1 MKKIKIKQNNP
12 ISRNNHKELKNQLSF
27 LATNAKINLNQ
38 NQILNELIKL
48 KKKQIS
54 RNKENLTKFSTIN
67 KKIKNKKEISNEVI
81 KEIETNNKEFISLNN
96 YLNKQISDL
105 NEKYISLTNILFN
118 DNSNLNNQLDILKD
132 RQFILENVLKEKDS
146 EIKRLK
152 NYISEIYIQFFD
164 EIKLEIF
171 PEEQF
176 LDSEEE
182 FPKIL
187 NIYKDYLLN
196 KCISFNRYKK
206 INNDF
211 KKQITE
217 LKTQIKSINKYI
229 NTLKNLNTNF
239 DCIDFSNYSKNI
251 YIEGEECLKDK
262 KDKTVNNF
270 NNTEINQNPNLNT
283 EDSFN
288 EISTGIESNN
298 LDIFDFIPNT
308 YFEEKTKLKLKTPL
322 NFKLDLSQINYN
334 KKKKNIEYKEKSLSR
349 KNNYDNDIY
358 SLRIKKLKNKI
369 NLCLEK
375 KEFYIDKINQYKQK
389 IKEIKDNIKIIESP
403 PVKSFKIKSIKKRTF
418 LFNSTSILFNN
429 SLSRKK
435 DVDFDGID
443 NLNRINFSTN
453 RFYK

>member
-1 MKKIKIKQNNP
+1 MKKNKIKQNNP

-118 DNSNLNNQLDILKD
+118 DNSNLNNELDILKD

-152 NYISEIYIQFFD
+152 NYISEIYIQFFN

-229 NTLKNLNTNF
+229 NTLTNLNTNF

-262 KDKTVNNF
+262 KDKTINNF
-270 NNTEINQNPNLNT
+270 NNTEITQNPNLNT

-288 EISTGIESNN
+288 EISPGIESDN
-298 LDIFDFIPNT
+298 LDVFDFIPNT

-322 NFKLDLSQINYN
+322 NFRLDLSQINYN
-334 KKKKNIEYKEKSLSR
+334 KNKKNIEYKEKSLSR

-375 KEFYIDKINQYKQK
+375 KEIYIDKINQYKQK
-389 IKEIKDNIKIIESP
+389 IKDIKDNIKRIESP
-403 PVKSFKIKSIKKRTF
+403 PVKSFKIKSIKKRTL
-418 LFNSTSILFNN
+418 LFNSTAILLNN

-453 RFYK
+453 RYYK

>member
-1 MKKIKIKQNNP
+1 MKKNKIKQNNP

-96 YLNKQISDL
+96 QLNKQISDL

-118 DNSNLNNQLDILKD
+118 DNSNLNNELDILKD

-152 NYISEIYIQFFD
+152 NYISEIYIQFFN

-217 LKTQIKSINKYI
+217 LKTQILTVQIFPIIAKTYI
-229 NTLKNLNTNF
+229 QKEKNV
-239 DCIDFSNYSKNI
+239 S
-251 YIEGEECLKDK
+251 
-262 KDKTVNNF
+262 
-270 NNTEINQNPNLNT
+270 
-283 EDSFN
+283 
-288 EISTGIESNN
+288 
-298 LDIFDFIPNT
+298 
-308 YFEEKTKLKLKTPL
+308 KTK
-322 NFKLDLSQINYN
+322 
-334 KKKKNIEYKEKSLSR
+334 
-349 KNNYDNDIY
+349 
-358 SLRIKKLKNKI
+358 
-369 NLCLEK
+369 
-375 KEFYIDKINQYKQK
+375 K
-389 IKEIKDNIKIIESP
+389 IKQ
-403 PVKSFKIKSIKKRTF
+403 
-418 LFNSTSILFNN
+418 
-429 SLSRKK
+429 
-435 DVDFDGID
+435 
-443 NLNRINFSTN
+443 
-453 RFYK
+453 